1 MLGTLSEADL
11 APICESSDVGLA
23 LMPMQSDDDNLRH
36 MAGASNK
43 VFEYLLYGVAPLVS
57 DLPDWRNTFVD
68 AGYALAC
75 DPSDARS
82 IAGTLGL
89 ALKNRD
95 AVRAVAERGY
105 ERLCADWNY
114 ESQFAPVLEA
124 MITRRASTLRR
135 AALEDRQEAQC
146 AF

>member
-1 MLGTLSEADL
+1 M
-11 APICESSDVGLA
+11 
-23 LMPMQSDDDNLRH
+23 RH

-43 VFEYLLYGVAPLVS
+43 VFEYLSHGVAPLVS
-57 DLPDWRNTFVD
+57 DLPDWRSTFVD
-68 AGYALAC
+68 PGYALAC
-75 DPSDARS
+75 DPSDVRS

-95 AVRAVAERGY
+95 ALRAVAERGY

-124 MITRRASTLRR
+124 MTARPASTFRR